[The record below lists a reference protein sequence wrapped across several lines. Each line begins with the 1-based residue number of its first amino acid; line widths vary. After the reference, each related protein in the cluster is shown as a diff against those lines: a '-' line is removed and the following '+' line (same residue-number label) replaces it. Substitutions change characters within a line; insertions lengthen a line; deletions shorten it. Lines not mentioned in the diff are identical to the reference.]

1 MEKINLPTIPREYS
15 NNGQHAEQVFRFA
28 LTGKVC
34 KADNLPATAGADI
47 ADIQIKSA
55 RATVCHG
62 EDLDAGIA
70 RDRATRFAYVSA
82 DFATAYIMTRAEYAD
97 FCKRFAQPTTES
109 KANGGAK
116 KWRLSKESRALTA
129 YLTERA

>member
-28 LTGKVC
+28 LTGKLC
-34 KADNLPATAGADI
+34 KADNLPATAGADV

-62 EDLDAGIA
+62 SDLDAGIA
-70 RDRATRFAYVSA
+70 RDRANRFAYVSA
-82 DFATAYIMTRAEYAD
+82 DFATAYIMTRAEWLD
-97 FCKRFAQPTTES
+97 LCHHFATLTTES
-109 KANGGAK
+109 KANGGHAK
-116 KWRLSKESRALTA
+116 YRLCKETKALREW
-129 YLTERA
+129 LERA

>member
-62 EDLDAGIA
+62 SDLDAGIA
-70 RDRATRFAYVSA
+70 RDRANRFAYVTK
-82 DFATAYIMTRAEYAD
+82 DFRTAYIMSRAEWVE
-97 FCKRFAQPTTES
+97 FCHRFGALTVESQANGGSAKWRLNKES
-109 KANGGAK
+109 KAMRE
-116 KWRLSKESRALTA
+116 WL
-129 YLTERA
+129 ERA